1 MYWNMLN
8 TDFSQIKPISLL
20 PRQYNLL
27 VKEVKEK
34 GAIVFLRRSSP
45 EVVLVDFSLWQ
56 ELERVRREKEE
67 KNALA
72 SIEESEKEFKQ
83 GKAKIL
89 KSLKSL

>member
-27 VKEVKEK
+27 VKEAKEK